1 MALGLHNLF
10 IVEQSY
16 FFTAKYFYERIRTPY
31 SNLFVVLPKRY
42 IEGPDFKKKRVV
54 HNWGNSNKTTEYTRL
69 CRYSTSSPVQ
79 GLEYVALTEQ
89 MSWKPPEKPVARRV
103 NRKSA

>member
-42 IEGPDFKKKRVV
+42 IEGPDLKKKRVV
-54 HNWGNSNKTTEYTRL
+54 HN
-69 CRYSTSSPVQ
+69 
-79 GLEYVALTEQ
+79 
-89 MSWKPPEKPVARRV
+89 
-103 NRKSA
+103 